1 VLPSVAVMPQRPI
14 TLIACLAA
22 AVTIAGCGGAH
33 NDSKSGGKP
42 AAQPTVL
49 RLANFNGDPGIV
61 QFFADE
67 VARASHGTLRITFDN
82 APHGADP
89 DGEQETIRDVQQGR
103 AALGAT
109 GARAFDS
116 AGIDDFQALV
126 APFLISSYAQQQQVL
141 QSDVAKRMLA
151 SLRRVKL
158 TGVAVLPGP
167 MRRMLGVKKSY
178 RAVSDFAGT
187 RIGLNRSKVGAA
199 TLHALGATP
208 VDQTVPAQLTGLDGL
223 ETSYEYIAG
232 NGFDRTSRSVTEN
245 IALWPRPIVIFANPR
260 ALRPLS
266 SKQRQALLEAGLRV
280 LPATTNATAATDR
293 EGAAQLC
300 RSGFKLISATP
311 AALRDLRA
319 AVQPVYASLNRNVV
333 TRGYVS
339 EIGAMSSTTATPQDP
354 TCSGRSASQGP
365 RPKVAS
371 PLDGV
376 YRMSASAAAVAKAD
390 GVPTSQATP
399 ENYGDFVLVIDRGRF
414 AMTQSN
420 AKACTWGYGKAGFNS
435 GRMDWVYTDGG
446 GNAPT
451 GAANKPGE
459 HFVFQ
464 STLYRG
470 TLKLAVIIPADFPYP
485 PARWHQISATP
496 RAAALSRRCP
506 PPATALTR

>member
-1 VLPSVAVMPQRPI
+1 MPQRPI

-22 AVTIAGCGGAH
+22 AVAIAGCGGAH

-42 AAQPTVL
+42 GAKPTVL
-49 RLANFNGDPGIV
+49 RLANFNGDPGTV
-61 QFFADE
+61 QLFADE
-67 VARASHGTLRITFDN
+67 VARASHGTLKITFVN
-82 APHGADP
+82 GPHAADT

-109 GARAFDS
+109 GSRAWDS

-126 APFLISSYAQQQQVL
+126 APFLISSYRQQQQVL

-151 SLRRVKL
+151 SLGRVKL
-158 TGVAVLPGP
+158 TGIALLPGP
-167 MRRMLGVKKSY
+167 MRRMLGVEKSY
-178 RAVSDFAGT
+178 LAVSDFAGT
-187 RIGLNRSKVGAA
+187 RIGLNQSKVAAA
-199 TLHALGATP
+199 TFRALGATP
-208 VDQTVPAQLTGLDGL
+208 VAQPVPAQLSGLDGL
-223 ETSYEYIAG
+223 ETSYEFIAG
-232 NGFDRTSRSVTEN
+232 NRFDRRSRSATEN
-245 IALWPRPIVIFANPR
+245 IALWPRPVVIFANPR

-266 SKQRQALLEAGLRV
+266 STQRQALLEAGLRV
-280 LPATTNATAATDR
+280 LPAVTHATAATDR
-293 EGAAQLC
+293 DSAAQLC
-300 RSGFKLISATP
+300 RSGFRLISATP
-311 AALRDLRA
+311 AALQGLRA
-319 AVQPVYASLNRNVV
+319 AVQPVYASLDRNAI

-339 EIGAMSSTTATPQDP
+339 QIRGMSSRAATPQDP
-354 TCSGRSASQGP
+354 TCSRRSAPQG
-365 RPKVAS
+365 RRATVAS

-390 GVPTSQATP
+390 HVPASQATP

-420 AKACTWGYGKAGFNS
+420 AKACTWGYGKSGFNS
-435 GRMDWVYTDGG
+435 GRLDWVYTDGG

-451 GAANKPGE
+451 GATNKPGE

-470 TLKLAVIIPADFPYP
+470 TLKLAAIIPADFPYP
-485 PARWHQISATP
+485 SIRWHQVSATP

-506 PPATALTR
+506 PPAAALTR